1 MSISF
6 INYLNDIKNNDIY
19 DYFNAYMNFILSNK
33 QIKNNYLEYRKN
45 FLINYFIENNKD
57 SKYEEL
63 EKYYVYNEEKKKE
76 IVKKEDFYEEEK
88 RDDDVEMHY
97 YSLCHPKF
105 KEETNDDNDDIEEYK
120 SIVSSTDT
128 YITDYFDDNEYINF
142 DDYEFNDEEIYTED
156 NDYYD

>member
-57 SKYEEL
+57 TKYEEL
-63 EKYYVYNEEKKKE
+63 EKYYVYNEEEKKE
-76 IVKKEDFYEEEK
+76 IVKKENFYEEEK

-105 KEETNDDNDDIEEYK
+105 KEEPNEDVEEYK

-156 NDYYD
+156 NDFYD